1 MEFKRLTPYEEAL
14 SIVLND
20 LKEIEEVEYVPLKD
34 ALGRVLAEDIVAS
47 YDLPPFDRAA
57 VDGYAVR
64 AEDTFEA
71 REYSPVELEVIEEVP
86 IGENPNKE
94 VIAGKAIK
102 VLTGGKIPRGANAV
116 IMQEMVKREGSKIY
130 VLRPVAPGQ
139 NISFA
144 GEDVKKGDIALKKG
158 TILRPQDLALLK
170 ALGIRKVPVKVKPKV
185 GIIITGSELVQEPS
199 LEEFEKGKIVDTN
212 SIMLSALVER
222 YFGEP
227 ILYGVV
233 PDNEDLIR
241 SALEKAKR
249 ECDLVLI
256 TGGSAFGDMDYAHKF
271 VNLLFHG
278 TTIRPGRPIGYGERV
293 FVMSGYPV
301 AVFTQFH
308 LFVKHALAKL
318 VGAKDYEVKVR
329 AVLEDDVPSQ
339 LGRYEF
345 VRVMYRD
352 GKAKV
357 IKKKGSGIIS
367 SLVQSNA
374 YLVVPEDVE
383 GYRRGEEVWVTL
395 Y

>member
-1 MEFKRLTPYEEAL
+1 MRT
-14 SIVLND
+14 
-20 LKEIEEVEYVPLKD
+20 
-34 ALGRVLAEDIVAS
+34 
-47 YDLPPFDRAA
+47 
-57 VDGYAVR
+57 
-64 AEDTFEA
+64 
-71 REYSPVELEVIEEVP
+71 
-86 IGENPNKE
+86 
-94 VIAGKAIK
+94 
-102 VLTGGKIPRGANAV
+102 
-116 IMQEMVKREGSKIY
+116 
-130 VLRPVAPGQ
+130 
-139 NISFA
+139 
-144 GEDVKKGDIALKKG
+144 
-158 TILRPQDLALLK
+158 
-170 ALGIRKVPVKVKPKV
+170 
-185 GIIITGSELVQEPS
+185 
-199 LEEFEKGKIVDTN
+199 
-212 SIMLSALVER
+212 
-222 YFGEP
+222 
-227 ILYGVV
+227 
-233 PDNEDLIR
+233 DNEDLIR